1 VSNLSDAALE
11 VLRSPTIGFYVG
23 ALVKCSAATK
33 DELRAA
39 GMVEY
44 DHDGIARLTERGL
57 ELSRHLR
64 S

>member
-1 VSNLSDAALE
+1 MSNLSNAALE
-11 VLRSPTIGFYVG
+11 VLRSPTIGFYVV
-23 ALVKCSAATK
+23 ALVKCSAAIK

-44 DHDGIARLTERGL
+44 DRHGIARLTERGL
-57 ELSRHLR
+57 ELSSHLR